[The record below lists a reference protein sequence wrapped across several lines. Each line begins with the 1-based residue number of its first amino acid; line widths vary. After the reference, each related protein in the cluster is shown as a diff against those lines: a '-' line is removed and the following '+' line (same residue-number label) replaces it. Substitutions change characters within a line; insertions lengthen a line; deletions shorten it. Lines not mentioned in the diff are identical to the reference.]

1 MVLGDVLIGSSAVCD
16 QTCVL
21 FVQVFVIKEG
31 VSYRIRIDFIVQ
43 REIVHGLRY
52 VQKTYRMGMPGKK
65 VPLTDSCVQRI
76 YQILFGGNER
86 VWLLGF
92 KFKMQ

>member
-1 MVLGDVLIGSSAVCD
+1 M
-16 QTCVL
+16 

-52 VQKTYRMGMPGKK
+52 VQKTYRLGVPGKTYTHTHTHSACSSSF
-65 VPLTDSCVQRI
+65 LSAEQSCAQQVSGLAVWCVWKGFVFRI
-76 YQILFGGNER
+76 
-86 VWLLGF
+86 
-92 KFKMQ
+92 